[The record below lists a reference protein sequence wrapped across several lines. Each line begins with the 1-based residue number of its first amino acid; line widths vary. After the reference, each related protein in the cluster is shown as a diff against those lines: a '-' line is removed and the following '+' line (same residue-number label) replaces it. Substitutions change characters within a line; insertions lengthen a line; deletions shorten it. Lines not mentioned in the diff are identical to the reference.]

1 MAYVALALGEK
12 TAFSTGGSMSNVM
25 PCSARSEPPA
35 GPVHGRAVS
44 AATFLGPAVI
54 VEPFSLSAVAGLY
67 SKSASVSPS
76 CTVCE
81 NCSVLVVS
89 LSSYATSVAL
99 RSGPSA
105 RYGVPAVVLTLARS
119 VLNETS
125 TRTDLPA
132 DSTLALI
139 ALPASSGF
147 ETAVTFLTAGRTNSS
162 YTTNLLLALI
172 AARRLSES
180 KPTPTTVP
188 MPPNT
193 STGLS
198 LARPVGTPSSVVF
211 SRNTWT
217 RWLALSATA
226 KRRPSLLNA
235 ASMGRLNC
243 PSALPFVSTGPTL
256 NTSS

>member
-1 MAYVALALGEK
+1 MR
-12 TAFSTGGSMSNVM
+12 
-25 PCSARSEPPA
+25 P
-35 GPVHGRAVS
+35 
-44 AATFLGPAVI
+44 
-54 VEPFSLSAVAGLY
+54 
-67 SKSASVSPS
+67 
-76 CTVCE
+76 
-81 NCSVLVVS
+81 
-89 LSSYATSVAL
+89 
-99 RSGPSA
+99 GPSA
-105 RYGVPAVVLTLARS
+105 RYGVPAVVSTFARF

-162 YTTNLLLALI
+162 YTTNLLMVVI

-180 KPTPTTVP
+180 KPTPTTAPVVP
-188 MPPNT
+188 NM

-198 LARPVGTPSSVVF
+198 LASPVGTPSSVVF

-226 KRRPSLLNA
+226 RKRPSLLNA
-235 ASMGRLNC
+235 TSMGRSNC
-243 PSALPFVSTGPTL
+243 PGALLDLSTGPTL